1 MKEIEVKEVWREKY
15 KDEVFDK
22 SYRICLRTTDDIIY
36 KFYGICDDQL
46 DLLVRQYYNEYQSD
60 KVLRTTN
67 VMFTS
72 ITNITLEVLNKYDT
86 TLFIFDRFLY
96 SKVKNESK
104 YTQTPAAVVQKINL
118 DSQTI
123 TISILSNNE
132 GKLLSDLLG
141 EDRVRFKYNENSELF
156 EYEVVK

>member
-1 MKEIEVKEVWREKY
+1 MKEIEVKEVWRENY
-15 KDEVFDK
+15 KDEIFDK
-22 SYRICLRTTDDIIY
+22 SFRLCVRTTDDIIY
-36 KFYGICDDQL
+36 KFHGICDDQL
-46 DLLVRQYYNEYQSD
+46 DLLVRQYYNEYQND

-67 VMFTS
+67 VMFTNIGS
-72 ITNITLEVLNKYDT
+72 ITKEVMNKYDT
-86 TLFIFDRFLY
+86 SLFIFDRFLY
-96 SKVKNESK
+96 PKVQNESK
-104 YTQTPAAVVQKINL
+104 YVKTPAAVVQKINL

-123 TISILSNNE
+123 TISILTNTE